1 MYLEI
6 IQDVKR
12 HDAGLLTL
20 IIVLSVL
27 GALLE
32 AFSLALLAPL
42 IVIMTNTPPESLK
55 WPLDALMSAA
65 GTIPYSYAVLWFA
78 GAVSIAMVMRFATV
92 SANYW
97 QIEEVEV
104 RLVKRLRLA
113 CLDVLFYGPQ
123 SFIDG
128 YDNART
134 VQHFNEQSMRAG
146 EALRLLLR
154 SMTPIVT
161 FALNVGLLMWLSAI
175 LTLGSL
181 GLLLI
186 LAIGLTWVP
195 KKIGA
200 NAQRF
205 VDAMF
210 IYNVKIVD
218 LINGIKTVR
227 SFATYNK
234 ERMQTVFLLDQQL
247 EAQKKKILFTG
258 ITVPLFEVVGYVA
271 LCAILIGSVFVVR
284 QENWLALAGPFFII
298 LARSIPQAA
307 TVNNLRS
314 LGSLVGADYAAVRT
328 FLQLGQSNRAGSER
342 ISEKVRSIEFD
353 DVGFFYEAG
362 DEVLAGVDL
371 KVDRGSW
378 VLLTGA
384 SGAGK
389 STFLSLIVGLYS
401 PTAGEITVNGRNLA
415 TVELQGWREHI
426 GVIEQNPFIF
436 NDSIRN
442 NVAYR
447 DKAVSDNDIW
457 EALEATELAEFVRK
471 LPAGLETELGDN
483 GQRLSGGQRQR
494 LAFARALCHRPDIL
508 ILDEPT
514 SALDQGTEA
523 QVLRSIRNRYP
534 EHTVI
539 AVSHSKAF
547 QELFDCVYRLE
558 GGKIVKDE
566 PIKGELR
573 DCQTSNS

>member
-6 IQDVKR
+6 IQDVKG
-12 HDAGLLTL
+12 HDADLLAL
-20 IIVLSVL
+20 IVALSVL
-27 GALLE
+27 SALLE

-42 IVIMTNTPPESLK
+42 MVIMTNTPPESLK
-55 WPLDALMSAA
+55 WPLSALMNAVGS
-65 GTIPYSYAVLWFA
+65 IPRSQAVMWFA
-78 GAVSIAMVMRFATV
+78 SAVSIIMLTRFSTV
-92 SANYW
+92 CANFW
-97 QIEEVEV
+97 QIEEAEV
-104 RLVKRLRLA
+104 RFVKRLRLA

-134 VQHFNEQSMRAG
+134 VLHFNEQSLRSG

-154 SMTPIVT
+154 AITPLTT
-161 FALNVGLLMWLSAI
+161 FGLNMGLLLWLSTT
-175 LTLGSL
+175 LTLGSVV
-181 GLLLI
+181 LLLM
-186 LAIGLTWVP
+186 LAVALTWVP
-195 KKIGA
+195 KKIGV

-210 IYNVKIVD
+210 SYNVKIVD

-227 SFATYNK
+227 SFATYNR

-258 ITVPLFEVVGYVA
+258 ITVPLFDVAGYVA
-271 LCAILIGSVFVVR
+271 LCAILIGSVFVVS

-314 LGSLVGADYAAVRT
+314 LGSLIGADYTAVRT
-328 FLQLGQSNRAGSER
+328 FLQLGQSNRAGSEK

-353 DVGFFYEAG
+353 GVGFSYEAG

-371 KVDRGSW
+371 KINRGNW
-378 VLLTGA
+378 VLLTGP

-389 STFLSLIVGLYS
+389 STFLSLIVGLYE
-401 PTAGEITVNGRNLA
+401 PTAGTITVNGRNLA
-415 TVELQGWREHI
+415 TLDLQNWRKHI

-447 DKAVSDNDIW
+447 DEAVSDKAIW
-457 EALEATELAEFVRK
+457 EALEATELTEFVRK

-494 LAFARALCHRPDIL
+494 LAFARALCHKPDIL

-523 QVLRSIRNRYP
+523 QVLRSIRSRYP

-558 GGKIVKDE
+558 GRKIVKDE
-566 PIKGELR
+566 LLKPVA
-573 DCQTSNS
+573 